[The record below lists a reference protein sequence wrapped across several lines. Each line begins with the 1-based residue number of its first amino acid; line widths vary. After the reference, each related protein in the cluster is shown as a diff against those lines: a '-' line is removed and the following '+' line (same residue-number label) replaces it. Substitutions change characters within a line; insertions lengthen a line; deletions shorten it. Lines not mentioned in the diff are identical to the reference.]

1 MFAAML
7 LPQRFTTA
15 LALFFGTATL
25 ALSQP
30 ILADGVVAVVGNEI
44 ILQSDVSIMKETL
57 KREGQDRSEC
67 EVLNELILEKLLVHH
82 AAIDSVVVDDA
93 EIDDN
98 ISRRLEQLIAQ
109 IGSERRLTEY
119 YKKSVIEIKEEM
131 RPLMR
136 NQLTAQRMQSTITE
150 NVKVTPVEVENVI
163 KALPLDS
170 LPLIGTEVEL
180 AQIIINPKVSE
191 KAQQEAIDRLEQL
204 RTRILNGSS
213 FATMAILYSEDP
225 GSNRNGGEYKG
236 IKRGQFVTEF
246 DAVSYNLEVG
256 EISKPF
262 KTEFGYHIV
271 QLQAKRGEELDL
283 RHILVKPKLEQ
294 KDLDIA
300 QGRLDSIRS
309 AIKAGTLSFE
319 AAADRYSEDEETKL
333 NGGIMLNP
341 NTMDVTFNLD
351 QLDRGIFYAIQNLEV
366 DELSEAS
373 LVRDPQGKEYFR
385 LIHLRNKIDPHR
397 ANLKQDLALLK
408 QYVENQRRQQTMDAW
423 VSRKKAETA
432 LKVNGSYADCAG
444 I

>member
-15 LALFFGTATL
+15 LALFFGTATIAL
-25 ALSQP
+25 AQP
-30 ILADGVVAVVGNEI
+30 VLADGVVAVVGNEI

-119 YKKSVIEIKEEM
+119 YKKSVVEIKEEM

-163 KALPLDS
+163 KGLPLDS

-180 AQIIINPKVSE
+180 AQIIINPKVSAKSE
-191 KAQQEAIDRLEQL
+191 QEAIERLDQL

-300 QGRLDSIRS
+300 QGRLDSIRT

-319 AAADRYSEDEETKL
+319 SAAERFSEDEETKL

-366 DELSEAS
+366 NDLSEAS

-423 VSRKKAETA
+423 VARKKAETA
-432 LKVNGSYADCAG
+432 LKVNGSYSECAG

>member
-1 MFAAML
+1 ML

-15 LALFFGTATL
+15 LALFFGTATIGL
-25 ALSQP
+25 AQP
-30 ILADGVVAVVGNEI
+30 VLADGVVAVVGNEI

-163 KALPLDS
+163 KGLPLDS

-180 AQIIINPKVSE
+180 AQIIINPKVSAKSE
-191 KAQQEAIDRLEQL
+191 QEAIERLDQL

-300 QGRLDSIRS
+300 QGRLDSIRT

-319 AAADRYSEDEETKL
+319 SAAERFSEDEETKL

-366 DELSEAS
+366 NDLSEAS

-423 VSRKKAETA
+423 VARKKAETA
-432 LKVNGSYADCAG
+432 LKVNGSYSECAG

>member
-1 MFAAML
+1 ML

-25 ALSQP
+25 ALAQP
-30 ILADGVVAVVGNEI
+30 VLADGVVAVVGNEI

-163 KALPLDS
+163 KGLPLDS

-191 KAQQEAIDRLEQL
+191 KSEQEAIERLDQL

-300 QGRLDSIRS
+300 QGRLDSIRT

-319 AAADRYSEDEETKL
+319 SAAERFSEDEETKL

-366 DELSEAS
+366 NDLSEAS

-423 VSRKKAETA
+423 VARKKAETA

>member
-1 MFAAML
+1 ML

-15 LALFFGTATL
+15 LALFFGTATIAL
-25 ALSQP
+25 AQP
-30 ILADGVVAVVGNEI
+30 VLADGVVAVVGNEI

-119 YKKSVIEIKEEM
+119 YKKSVVEIKEEM

-163 KALPLDS
+163 KGLPLDS

-180 AQIIINPKVSE
+180 AQIIINPKVSAKSE
-191 KAQQEAIDRLEQL
+191 QEAIERLDQL

-300 QGRLDSIRS
+300 QGRLDSIRT

-319 AAADRYSEDEETKL
+319 AAADRFSEDEETKL

-423 VSRKKAETA
+423 VARKKAETA

>member
-1 MFAAML
+1 ML
-7 LPQRFTTA
+7 LPLRFTTA
-15 LALFFGTATL
+15 LALFFGTETL
-25 ALSQP
+25 ALAQP
-30 ILADGVVAVVGNEI
+30 VLADGVVAVVGNEI

-93 EIDDN
+93 EVDDN
-98 ISRRLEQLIAQ
+98 IARRLEQLIAQ

-119 YKKSVIEIKEEM
+119 YKKSVVEIKEEM

-150 NVKVTPVEVENVI
+150 NVKVTPVEVENAI
-163 KALPLDS
+163 QGLPLDS

-180 AQIIINPKVSE
+180 AQIIINPKVSAKSE
-191 KAQQEAIDRLEQL
+191 QEAIERLDQL

-300 QGRLDSIRS
+300 QGRLDSIRT

-319 AAADRYSEDEETKL
+319 SAAERFSEDEETKL

-351 QLDRGIFYAIQNLEV
+351 QLDRGIFYSIQNLEV
-366 DELSEAS
+366 NDLSEAS

-423 VSRKKAETA
+423 VARKKAETA
-432 LKVNGSYADCAG
+432 LKVNGSYSECPG

>member
-1 MFAAML
+1 ML

-25 ALSQP
+25 ALAQP
-30 ILADGVVAVVGNEI
+30 VLADGVVAVVGNEI

-82 AAIDSVVVDDA
+82 AAIDSVVVEDA

-119 YKKSVIEIKEEM
+119 YKKSVVEIKEEM

-163 KALPLDS
+163 KGLPLDS

-180 AQIIINPKVSE
+180 AQIIINPKVSAKSE
-191 KAQQEAIDRLEQL
+191 QEAIERLDQL

-300 QGRLDSIRS
+300 QGRLDSIRT
-309 AIKAGTLSFE
+309 AIKVGTLSFE
-319 AAADRYSEDEETKL
+319 AAAERFSEDEETKL

-366 DELSEAS
+366 NDLSEAS

-423 VSRKKAETA
+423 VARKKAETA
-432 LKVNGSYADCAG
+432 LKVNGSYVDCAG

>member
-1 MFAAML
+1 ML
-7 LPQRFTTA
+7 LPTRFTTA

-25 ALSQP
+25 AFAQP
-30 ILADGVVAVVGNEI
+30 VLADGVVAIVGNEI

-163 KALPLDS
+163 KGLPLDS

-180 AQIIINPKVSE
+180 AQIIINPKVSAKSE
-191 KAQQEAIDRLEQL
+191 QEAIERLDQL

-213 FATMAILYSEDP
+213 FATMAIL
-225 GSNRNGGEYKG
+225 
-236 IKRGQFVTEF
+236 
-246 DAVSYNLEVG
+246 
-256 EISKPF
+256 
-262 KTEFGYHIV
+262 
-271 QLQAKRGEELDL
+271 
-283 RHILVKPKLEQ
+283 
-294 KDLDIA
+294 
-300 QGRLDSIRS
+300 
-309 AIKAGTLSFE
+309 
-319 AAADRYSEDEETKL
+319 
-333 NGGIMLNP
+333 
-341 NTMDVTFNLD
+341 
-351 QLDRGIFYAIQNLEV
+351 
-366 DELSEAS
+366 
-373 LVRDPQGKEYFR
+373 
-385 LIHLRNKIDPHR
+385 
-397 ANLKQDLALLK
+397 
-408 QYVENQRRQQTMDAW
+408 
-423 VSRKKAETA
+423 
-432 LKVNGSYADCAG
+432 
-444 I
+444 

>member
-1 MFAAML
+1 ML
-7 LPQRFTTA
+7 LPTRFTTA

-25 ALSQP
+25 AFAQP
-30 ILADGVVAVVGNEI
+30 VLADGVVAIVGNEI

-163 KALPLDS
+163 KGLPLDS

-180 AQIIINPKVSE
+180 AQIIINPKVSAKSE
-191 KAQQEAIDRLEQL
+191 QEAIERLDQL

-300 QGRLDSIRS
+300 QGRLDSIRN
-309 AIKAGTLSFE
+309 AINGGTLTF
-319 AAADRYSEDEETKL
+319 AAAAERFSEDEETKL

-341 NTMDVTFNLD
+341 NTMDITFNLD

-366 DELSEAS
+366 DDLSEAS
-373 LVRDPQGKEYFR
+373 LVRDQQGKEYFR

-408 QYVENQRRQQTMDAW
+408 QYVENQRRQETMDTW
-423 VSRKKAETA
+423 VAR
-432 LKVNGSYADCAG
+432 
-444 I
+444 

>member
-1 MFAAML
+1 ML

-15 LALFFGTATL
+15 LALFFGTATIAL
-25 ALSQP
+25 AQP
-30 ILADGVVAVVGNEI
+30 VLADGVVAVVGNEI

-119 YKKSVIEIKEEM
+119 YKKSVVEIKEEM

-163 KALPLDS
+163 KGLPLDS

-180 AQIIINPKVSE
+180 AQIIINPKVSAKSE
-191 KAQQEAIDRLEQL
+191 QEAIERLDQL

-300 QGRLDSIRS
+300 QGRLDSIRT

-319 AAADRYSEDEETKL
+319 AAAERFSEDEETKL

-351 QLDRGIFYAIQNLEV
+351 QLDRGIFYAIQNLEM
-366 DELSEAS
+366 DDLSEAS

-423 VSRKKAETA
+423 VARKKAETA
-432 LKVNGSYADCAG
+432 LKVNGSYSECAG

>member
-1 MFAAML
+1 ML

-15 LALFFGTATL
+15 LALFFGTATIAL
-25 ALSQP
+25 AQP
-30 ILADGVVAVVGNEI
+30 VLADGVVAVVGNEI

-119 YKKSVIEIKEEM
+119 YKKSVVEIKEEM

-163 KALPLDS
+163 KGLPLDS

-180 AQIIINPKVSE
+180 AQIIINPKVSAKSE
-191 KAQQEAIDRLEQL
+191 QEAIERLDQL

-246 DAVSYNLEVG
+246 DAVSYNLELG

-300 QGRLDSIRS
+300 QGRLDSIRT

-319 AAADRYSEDEETKL
+319 SAAERFSEDEETKL

-341 NTMDVTFNLD
+341 NTTDVTFNLD

-408 QYVENQRRQQTMDAW
+408 QYVENQRRQQTMDGW
-423 VSRKKAETA
+423 VARKKAETA
-432 LKVNGSYADCAG
+432 LKVNGSYVDCAG

>member
-1 MFAAML
+1 ML

-15 LALFFGTATL
+15 FALFFGTATIAL
-25 ALSQP
+25 AQP
-30 ILADGVVAVVGNEI
+30 VLADGVVAVVGNEI

-119 YKKSVIEIKEEM
+119 YKKSVVEIKEEM

-163 KALPLDS
+163 KGLPLDS

-180 AQIIINPKVSE
+180 AQIIINPKVSAKSE
-191 KAQQEAIDRLEQL
+191 QEAIERLDQL

-246 DAVSYNLEVG
+246 DAVSYNLELG

-300 QGRLDSIRS
+300 QGRLDSIRT

-319 AAADRYSEDEETKL
+319 AAADRFSEDEETKL

-423 VSRKKAETA
+423 VARKKAETA
-432 LKVNGSYADCAG
+432 LKVNGSYVDCGG

>member
-1 MFAAML
+1 ML

-15 LALFFGTATL
+15 LALFFGTATIAL
-25 ALSQP
+25 AQP
-30 ILADGVVAVVGNEI
+30 VLADGVVAVVGNEI

-119 YKKSVIEIKEEM
+119 YKKSVVEIKEEM

-163 KALPLDS
+163 KGLPLDS

-191 KAQQEAIDRLEQL
+191 KSEQEAIERLDQL

-294 KDLDIA
+294 KDLNIA
-300 QGRLDSIRS
+300 QGRLDSIRT

-319 AAADRYSEDEETKL
+319 AAAERFSEDEETKL

-423 VSRKKAETA
+423 VARKKAETA